1 MILDKK
7 ILSIYQSIGA
17 AKVLILR
24 ADGQI
29 VQPCTETHQHF
40 SPQPDWVEHN
50 PIEMWET
57 TYTAIRRVLKQIN
70 ICMKNIAVLAFTNQR
85 EIVVVWDRNTGQLVY
100 NAVVW
105 QCQRGAQMCM
115 ELHKQG
121 YDAISVD
128 FNICNS

>member
-7 ILSIYQSIGA
+7 MLSIDQSTSA
-17 AKVLILR
+17 TKALLLR
-24 ADGQI
+24 AVGQI
-29 VQPCTETHQHF
+29 VHRCTETHQQF
-40 SPQPDWVEHN
+40 YPQPDWVEHN
-50 PIEMWET
+50 PTEIWENT
-57 TYTAIRRVLKQIN
+57 NTAIRRVLKQIN
-70 ICMKNIAVLAFTNQR
+70 ICMKNIAALALTNQR